1 MQVLELDPVSADE
14 AIEEMENVGHDFFV
28 YRDLESDEIQVCY
41 LFGKYEPL
49 LHCIKEAGRRKKR
62 VASILRLLTRNC
74 PIEGCMC
81 SSNLAT

>member
-1 MQVLELDPVSADE
+1 
-14 AIEEMENVGHDFFV
+14 
-28 YRDLESDEIQVCY
+28 
-41 LFGKYEPL
+41 
-49 LHCIKEAGRRKKR
+49 